1 MSLQQDLFYILLTWS
16 VLFQGP
22 MSDLNRDRRGA
33 QFCPK
38 IESDERFDAY
48 MVLNGESMQVEAFA
62 RNFAVSG

>member
-1 MSLQQDLFYILLTWS
+1 
-16 VLFQGP
+16 